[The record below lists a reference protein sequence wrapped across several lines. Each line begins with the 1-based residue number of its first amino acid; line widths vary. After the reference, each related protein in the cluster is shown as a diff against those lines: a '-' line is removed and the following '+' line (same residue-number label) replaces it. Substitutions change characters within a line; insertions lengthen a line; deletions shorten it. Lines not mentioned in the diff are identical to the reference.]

1 MLMTLLG
8 KTPVIGRDCF
18 VADSAAVIGDVAVG
32 DDSSVWFGAVIR
44 GDSEPIRIGCRSSI
58 QDNATIHC
66 DAGHPVTIGDDV
78 TVGHNAIV
86 HGATLGDGSLVGMGA
101 IVMNGA
107 VIGAGSVVAAGA
119 VVTQDMVVPP
129 CSLAAGIPARVVKSG
144 VEAYAASNLE
154 NAAVY
159 VERKDIY
166 LARERE
172 IIEI

>member
-8 KTPVIGRDCF
+8 KTPEIGRDCF
-18 VADSAAVIGDVAVG
+18 VADSAAVIGDVTVG

-44 GDSEPIRIGCRSSI
+44 GDSEPIRIGRRSSI

-66 DAGHPVTIGDDV
+66 DDGHPATIGDDV

-86 HGATLGDGSLVGMGA
+86 HGATLADGSLVGMGA

-107 VIGAGSVVAAGA
+107 VIGAGAVVAAGA

-129 CSLAAGIPARVVKSG
+129 CSLAAGIPARVVKTG
-144 VEAYAASNLE
+144 VEAYAVSNRE
-154 NAAVY
+154 NAAIY
-159 VERKDIY
+159 VERKEIY
-166 LARERE
+166 LAQQREPVE
-172 IIEI
+172 V

>member
-8 KTPVIGRDCF
+8 KTPEIGRDCF
-18 VADSAAVIGDVAVG
+18 VADSAAVIGDVTVG

-44 GDSEPIRIGCRSSI
+44 GDSEPIRIGRRSSI

-66 DAGHPVTIGDDV
+66 DDGHPVTIGDDV

-86 HGATLGDGSLVGMGA
+86 HGATLADGSLVGMGA

-129 CSLAAGIPARVVKSG
+129 CSLAAGIPARVVKTG
-144 VEAYAASNLE
+144 VEAYAVSNRE
-154 NAAVY
+154 NAAIY
-159 VERKDIY
+159 VERKEIY
-166 LARERE
+166 LAQQREPVE
-172 IIEI
+172 V